1 MCLEMIAISVPL
13 LTLVNVLMTDKHR
26 MVFCDIDIPET
37 RHFHDDTQKNPKL
50 NYKDPFGFKE
60 SLVVATLF
68 QENTVKCCKPGIF
81 KLFIVHKIC
90 KM

>member
-1 MCLEMIAISVPL
+1 
-13 LTLVNVLMTDKHR
+13 MTDKNR

-37 RHFHDDTQKNPKL
+37 RHFHDDTQKNPKRCEQL

-68 QENTVKCCKPGIF
+68 QENTVKCYKPGIF
-81 KLFIVHKIC
+81 KLFIVQKIC
-90 KM
+90 MM